1 MDATMQRTTKI
12 EHISEEI
19 NFTALLNCFLRE
31 YKNWHRFFYMPKY
44 DQTLRDYFLKVN
56 HDKWIKILFPESRNE
71 VYCPLTY
78 YSATGRH
85 LYKFPIIERN
95 TETDV
100 ISEISIASF
109 LSLIANELGNSSHQ
123 NLLLERINDS
133 ITNTAI
139 FLEEALHDNILGELN
154 NLSIPFIKAEQSMLL
169 GHQLHPV
176 SKSRM
181 GFSRK
186 ELGLYTPEMRNSF
199 QLHYF
204 LADPELVVEKSTY
217 TIDITQKIRTSLID
231 DPRTSPKTKGFIN
244 LHNDKKLLPIHPW
257 EALHLL
263 KQADVIKLIE
273 AGKLIYVGPFGPEYT
288 ATSSVRTVYNAYSEF
303 MFKFSLHVKITNS
316 ERVNLERELYRGYD
330 ISRLMHTTWGEQL
343 KDDFPEI
350 IFVTDP
356 GFIAVK
362 NLDGNFIEGF
372 NTVIRKNIFQK
383 GDGAE
388 KNVTPIAALT
398 QDGLLGQG
406 SRLSVIIK
414 SEALRTKRSTEDL
427 AKEWLKKYLRISLV
441 PLIRI
446 YNRFGLACEA
456 HQQNI
461 MVELDSIG
469 FPKQLYFRDNQGYFF
484 REGKAEELHF
494 LLPDL
499 GETSQSIIPEEY
511 IHPKYTYYLLINNIF
526 GIIGAFGSNGL
537 ANEEHLI
544 KILIK
549 ELEALQIE
557 DTTGLVEYLLYTR
570 DWTAKGNLLT
580 TLGNKDEARAP
591 IENPAEYVDYPN
603 PLVFRYFSKN
613 IIKPDI
619 NSLSFKKDFPDLGIE
634 ITLRPFDLSR
644 DLEMV
649 HDWFNQE
656 HTKAFWK
663 MDGPI
668 RDLEAFYIMLKD
680 ADHSNGFIGMIN
692 GEPTFTLEPYWPMR
706 DTVGKYYE
714 SLPGDYGAHLLI
726 APTDKNKKFTM
737 PVGQVTME
745 FIFSQPEVGK
755 CIGEADINAKP
766 MHILVTRLGFKLQKV
781 IAMPHKTSNLTF
793 CTREWYKE
801 RFPNCDINV
810 HSSIPLNQEN
820 E

>member
-1 MDATMQRTTKI
+1 MDTTMQRITKI

-31 YKNWHRFFYMPKY
+31 YKNWHRFFYIPQY
-44 DQTLRDYFLKVN
+44 DLTLRDYFLQVN
-56 HDKWIKILFPESRNE
+56 HDKWIKILFPESKTE

-85 LYKFPIIERN
+85 LFKFPVIARH
-95 TETDV
+95 TETDT
-100 ISEISIASF
+100 ISEINIDSF
-109 LSLIANELGNSSHQ
+109 LSLIAKELGNNTHQ
-123 NLLLERINDS
+123 TLLLERINDS

-139 FLEEALHDNILGELN
+139 FLEEALHDNILGALN
-154 NLSIPFIKAEQSMLL
+154 KLSIPFIEAEQSMLL

-186 ELGLYTPEMRNSF
+186 ELALYTPEMRNSF

-204 LADPELVVEKSTY
+204 LADPEFVVEKSTY
-217 TIDITQKIRTSLID
+217 STDITQKIRTALLENH
-231 DPRTSPKTKGFIN
+231 RTSAEAKDFIN
-244 LHNDKKLLPIHPW
+244 FHHDKKLLPVHPW
-257 EALHLL
+257 EAAYLL
-263 KQADVIKLIE
+263 KQAEVIELIE
-273 AGKLIYVGPFGPEYT
+273 AGKLIHIGPCGPEYT

-316 ERVNLERELYRGYD
+316 ERVNLERELHRGYD
-330 ISRLMHTTWGEQL
+330 ISRLMHTSWGEQL

-350 IFVTDP
+350 TFVTDP
-356 GFIAVK
+356 GFFAVK
-362 NLDGNFIEGF
+362 NLNGAFIEGF

-398 QDGLLGQG
+398 QDGLLDQDA
-406 SRLSVIIK
+406 RLSVIIK
-414 SEALRTKRSTEDL
+414 REALKTGKSIECLVED
-427 AKEWLKKYLRISLV
+427 WLKMYLQISLI

-461 MVELDSIG
+461 MVELDSRG

-484 REGKAEELHF
+484 RAGKAEELHF

-499 GETSQSIIPEEY
+499 GEASQSIIPEDY

-537 ANEEHLI
+537 ADEEHLI

-549 ELEALQIE
+549 ELEALQME
-557 DTTGLVEYLLYTR
+557 DTTGLVEYLLNTR

-580 TLGNKDEARAP
+580 TLSNKDEARAP

-619 NSLSFKKDFPDLGIE
+619 NSISYKKDFPELGIE
-634 ITLRPFDLSR
+634 ITLRPFDLSK

-649 HDWFNQE
+649 HNWFNQE

-706 DTVGKYYE
+706 DVVGKYYN

-737 PVGQVTME
+737 PVGQLTME

-781 IAMPHKTSNLTF
+781 ITMPHKTSNLTF

-801 RFPNCDINV
+801 RFPNCNINV
-810 HSSIPLNQEN
+810 HSSMPLNQEN